1 MTFNRIIVGI
11 DGSPASLI
19 ATRHAFKIGKHFDIP
34 VIGMYVIDERLMDE
48 SFLLDLSSILGF
60 TFYPGISA
68 RVKEFLEEQGD
79 LILKTFA
86 EEGRKEGVKVSIV
99 QVQGIPWQEIVKE
112 ADKEDLILIGKKGKK
127 LIKGVLVSSNAE
139 NVARNAPCP
148 VFMFPEEDR
157 EIKKVCVAYDGK
169 ENSKRALEISRA
181 LKEPYGYEIYV
192 LSVVENLE
200 EAKKREEEV
209 KEVLG
214 EEHHFYGIKGI
225 PEEVIVS
232 FCREKEMD
240 ALFMGAYGKG
250 PVREFFL
257 GSVTTYVMHNLD
269 LPLLLVRQPNEEG

>member
-1 MTFNRIIVGI
+1 MVGI

-19 ATRHAFKIGKHFDIP
+19 ATKHAFKIGKHFDIP
-34 VIGMYVIDERLMDE
+34 VVGVYVIDERLMDE

-112 ADKEDLILIGKKGKK
+112 ADREDLILIGKKGKK
-127 LIKGVLVSSNAE
+127 LIKGVLISSNAE

-148 VFMFPEEDR
+148 VFMFPEKDR
-157 EIKKVCVAYDGK
+157 EVRKVCVAYDGK
-169 ENSKRALEISRA
+169 ENSKKALEIARE
-181 LKEPYGYEIYV
+181 LKGVYEYEIYV

-200 EAKKREEEV
+200 EAKEKEEEV
-209 KEVLG
+209 KEILG
-214 EEHHFYGIKGI
+214 EGHNFYGVKGI

-232 FCREKEMD
+232 FCREKGMD

-257 GSVTTYVMHNLD
+257 GSVTTYVIHNLD
-269 LPLLLVRQPNEEG
+269 LPLLLVRQPYEEG

>member
-1 MTFNRIIVGI
+1 VVGI

-19 ATRHAFKIGKHFDIP
+19 ATKHAFKIGKHFDIP
-34 VIGMYVIDERLMDE
+34 VVGVYVIDERLMDE

-112 ADKEDLILIGKKGKK
+112 ADREDLILIGKKGKK
-127 LIKGVLVSSNAE
+127 LIKGVLISSNAE

-148 VFMFPEEDR
+148 VFMFPEKDR
-157 EIKKVCVAYDGK
+157 EIRKVCVAYDGK
-169 ENSKRALEISRA
+169 ENSKKALEIARE
-181 LKEPYGYEIYV
+181 LKGVYEYEIYV

-200 EAKKREEEV
+200 EAKEKEEEV
-209 KEVLG
+209 KEILG
-214 EEHHFYGIKGI
+214 EGHNFYGVKGI

-232 FCREKEMD
+232 FCREKGID

-257 GSVTTYVMHNLD
+257 GSVTTYVIHNLD
-269 LPLLLVRQPNEEG
+269 LPLLLVRQPYEEG